1 MALLA
6 RSFESKVA
14 FIEAVRA
21 QTKGL
26 ALRVIALHRELP
38 VSEESRVIGRQLLRS
53 ATSVAANY
61 RAVSRAR
68 SAAEHLA
75 KLSICVEEADETL
88 FWLELL
94 VEAQL
99 VPLHRL
105 SSLCDD
111 YDQIIAIL
119 ATARKTAKAA
129 KNPST

>member
-6 RSFESKVA
+6 KSFESKIA
-14 FIEAVRA
+14 FVEALRA

-38 VSEESRVIGRQLLRS
+38 PAEESRIIGRQLLRA

-68 SAAEHLA
+68 SAAEHVA

-94 VEAQL
+94 QEAHL
-99 VPLHRL
+99 VPAHRL
-105 SSLCDD
+105 NSLCED
-111 YDQIIAIL
+111 YDQIIAVL
-119 ATARKTAKAA
+119 ATARKTAKQA
-129 KNPST
+129 KKPSS

>member
-14 FIEAVRA
+14 FIEAVRT

-26 ALRVIALHRELP
+26 ALRVITLHRELLAC
-38 VSEESRVIGRQLLRS
+38 EESRVIGRQLLRS

-61 RAVSRAR
+61 RLVSRAR

-88 FWLELL
+88 LRLELL
-94 VEAQL
+94 AEAQL
-99 VPLHRL
+99 VSIHRL
-105 SSLCDD
+105 NSRCED

-129 KNPST
+129 KKSST